1 MGKSRV
7 SLPVCASAI
16 LLILVFAVATVKTSA
31 QTQALCNT
39 GVCVL
44 TWQQDTGTD
53 MTSGFSYRTGQNM
66 SEPTI
71 TYSTITDRQF
81 RAALLGW
88 EKRGDRRN

>member
-7 SLPVCASAI
+7 GMPACGSGI
-16 LLILVFAVATVKTSA
+16 LLILLFAVATVKTSA

-53 MTSGFSYRTGQNM
+53 MTSGFSYRTGQNL